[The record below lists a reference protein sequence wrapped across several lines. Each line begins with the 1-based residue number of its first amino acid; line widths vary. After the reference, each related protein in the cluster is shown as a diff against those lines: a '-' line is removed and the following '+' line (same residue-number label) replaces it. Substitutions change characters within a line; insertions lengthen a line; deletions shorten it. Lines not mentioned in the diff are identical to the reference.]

1 MANYTGEIRPKGYV
15 EKVSKYPLVGRIS
28 KYWEKNPG
36 LRQPLGVLIPLV
48 IIITIFALINP
59 RVISEQNIFNI
70 LRQAAIIMVLGTGMT
85 LVIATGGIDLSIG
98 SIVGLTAVV
107 AGLILDSALTAL
119 PVFFAIFAAISVG
132 IACGAVNGAV
142 INYFKVPPLIMTL
155 GTLTTIRGITFL
167 LMQDKIVRGF
177 PDSFSFIGQ
186 GRIGGVPV
194 PIIIGLTVLVLGGI
208 ILSSTRTGRYMLAI
222 GGNEEAAKRCGI
234 KINKFRLLAYIISG
248 GLAGLAGVMLASR
261 IDSAQSSL
269 GGGLELHVVV
279 VVILGGTYLFGGYAT
294 MLGTF
299 LGILLIGVIEN
310 GLLLVGVPFF
320 WQQIVIGTLL
330 ITAVAVQLYR
340 FRTSSIG
347 TQE

>member
-1 MANYTGEIRPKGYV
+1 MANYAGDIRGNGFFDK
-15 EKVSKYPLVGRIS
+15 IS
-28 KYWEKNPG
+28 KYWLVEKIAKYWEENPG
-36 LRQPLGVLIPLV
+36 LRQPLGVLVPLI
-48 IIITIFALINP
+48 IIITIFAILNP
-59 RVISEQNIFNI
+59 RVLSEQNLFNI

-107 AGLILDSALTAL
+107 AGLILDSALSVF
-119 PVFFAIFAAISVG
+119 PVSIAIFMAIAVG
-132 IACGAVNGAV
+132 IACGAVNGVV
-142 INYFKVPPLIMTL
+142 INYFRVPPLIMTL
-155 GTLTTIRGITFL
+155 GTLTTIRGLTFF
-167 LMQDKIVRGF
+167 LMEDRIVRGF

-186 GRIGGVPV
+186 GRIAGIPVPV
-194 PIIIGLTVLVLGGI
+194 IIGLAVLVVGGI
-208 ILSSTRTGRYMLAI
+208 ILSSTRTGKYMLAI

-234 KINKFRLLAYIISG
+234 KVNKYRLLAYVISG

-261 IDSAQSSL
+261 IDSAQASL

-279 VVILGGTYLFGGYAT
+279 GVILGGTYLFGGFAT

-299 LGILLIGVIEN
+299 FGILLIGVIEN
-310 GLLLVGVPFF
+310 GLLLVGVPFY

-340 FRTSSIG
+340 FRSGSMG
-347 TQE
+347 VHE

>member
-1 MANYTGEIRPKGYV
+1 MANYDDGIRRKAFV
-15 EKVSKYPLVGRIS
+15 EMVLQNPPVRKIS
-28 KYWEKNPG
+28 EYWKENPG

-48 IIITIFALINP
+48 IITTIFAVINP
-59 RVISEQNIFNI
+59 LVISEPNIFNI

-98 SIVGLTAVV
+98 SIVGLAAVV
-107 AGLILDSALTAL
+107 AGLILDSSLSAF

-132 IACGAVNGAV
+132 IACGVVNGAV

-155 GTLTTIRGITFL
+155 GTLTTIRGITFF

-186 GRIGGVPV
+186 GRIAGIPV
-194 PIIIGLTVLVLGGI
+194 PIIIGLTVLALGGY
-208 ILSSTRTGRYMLAI
+208 ILSSTKTGKYMLAV

-234 KINKFRLLAYIISG
+234 KVTKYRLLAYIMSG

-261 IDSAQSSL
+261 IDSAQASL

-279 VVILGGTYLFGGYAT
+279 VVIIGGTYLFGGYAT
-294 MLGTF
+294 MLGTLF
-299 LGILLIGVIEN
+299 GILLIGVIEN
-310 GLLLVGVPFF
+310 GLLLVGVPFY
-320 WQQIVIGTLL
+320 WQQVVIGTLL
-330 ITAVAVQLYR
+330 IAAVAVQLYR
-340 FRTSSIG
+340 FRSSSMG
-347 TQE
+347 GQE